1 MEAVLTI
8 AGSDSSGG
16 AGIQADVKTIESM
29 GLFAECAV
37 TALTAQN
44 TLGVHGV
51 LDVDPAFV
59 AQQIGVVFDDIRPD
73 AVKVG
78 MVSSPAIVEAIAG
91 ALFRNGA
98 RHVVVDPVMVATS
111 GSALIEG
118 GAVDALVRR
127 LFPLA
132 EVITP
137 NLPEAE
143 ALAGFP
149 IADEADAERAARAI
163 AERCREAGRALP
175 DGTGGVPAVLVKGG
189 HGLGGPQAADDV
201 LLAADGTLTW
211 LRGERVDNPNAHGT
225 GCTLSSAIAVNLA
238 RGFDVERAVRGAK
251 AYVAGALGAGLDL
264 GRGSGPLDHMWAFRS
279 SPVLV

>member
-16 AGIQADVKTIESM
+16 AGIQADVKTIEAM

-59 AQQIGVVFDDIRPD
+59 EQQIDVVFDDIRPR

-78 MVSSPAIVEAIAG
+78 MVSSADIVEAIAR
-91 ALFRNGA
+91 ALSRNGA
-98 RHVVVDPVMVATS
+98 EHVVVDPVMVATS

-143 ALAGFP
+143 ALAALA
-149 IADEADAERAARAI
+149 IAEPADAERAARAI
-163 AERCREAGRALP
+163 AARCRRAADEL
-175 DGTGGVPAVLVKGG
+175 GAGGVPAVLVKGG
-189 HGLGGPQAADDV
+189 HGLGSPDAADD
-201 LLAADGTLTW
+201 LLLSADGALTW
-211 LRGERVDNPNAHGT
+211 LRGERIDNPNAHGT
-225 GCTLSSAIAVNLA
+225 GCTLSSASAANLA
-238 RGFDVERAVRGAK
+238 QGLGVERSVRNAK
-251 AYVAGALGAGLDL
+251 AYVAGALSAGLDL
-264 GRGSGPLDHMWAFRS
+264 GRGSGPLDHMWAYRV
-279 SPVLV
+279 PCIQL

>member
-59 AQQIGVVFDDIRPD
+59 AQQIDVVFDDIRPD

-175 DGTGGVPAVLVKGG
+175 DGAGGVPAVLVKGG